1 MLNLLIGPVAELA
14 GTWMAGKVEE
24 KKAQAKTKVAK
35 AEAEAIV
42 MQKKATGEIDW
53 DLEMARG
60 SQSSWKDEYLIIL
73 LTLPLWLIGW
83 AIAMDDPSMLER
95 VDQGFKALQE
105 LPEFYQYLLYTGVL
119 ASFGVKGADALM
131 KMRK

>member
-1 MLNLLIGPVAELA
+1 MLQMLLGPALEL
-14 GTWMAGKVEE
+14 GKEFIKGKADE
-24 KKAQAKTKVAK
+24 KKAIQNAKIKKIENDANWEATMADATK
-35 AEAEAIV
+35 
-42 MQKKATGEIDW
+42 
-53 DLEMARG
+53 
-60 SQSSWKDEYLIIL
+60 SSWKDEYLIIL

>member
-1 MLNLLIGPVAELA
+1 MLGILGSLVGPAVDLA
-14 GTWMAGKVEE
+14 KGYVEGKAEE
-24 KKAQAKTKVAK
+24 KKAIQSAKIKKIENDANWEATMADATKN
-35 AEAEAIV
+35 
-42 MQKKATGEIDW
+42 
-53 DLEMARG
+53 
-60 SQSSWKDEYLIIL
+60 SWKDEYLIIL

-83 AIAMDDPSMLER
+83 AIAMDDPGMLVR
-95 VDQGFKALQE
+95 INDGFKALQE

>member
-1 MLNLLIGPVAELA
+1 MLNLLIGPAVDLA
-14 GTWMAGKVEE
+14 KDFIKGKADE
-24 KKAQAKTKVAK
+24 KKAIQQRKINAINNDANWEATMADATK
-35 AEAEAIV
+35 
-42 MQKKATGEIDW
+42 
-53 DLEMARG
+53 
-60 SQSSWKDEYLIIL
+60 SSWKDEYLIIL

-95 VDQGFKALQE
+95 VHQGFVALQE

>member
-1 MLNLLIGPVAELA
+1 MLNLLIGPAVDLA
-14 GTWMAGKVEE
+14 KDFIKGKADE
-24 KKAQAKTKVAK
+24 KKAIQQRKIDSINNDANWEATMADATK
-35 AEAEAIV
+35 
-42 MQKKATGEIDW
+42 
-53 DLEMARG
+53 
-60 SQSSWKDEYLIIL
+60 SSWKDEYLIIL

-95 VDQGFKALQE
+95 VNQGFKALQE

>member
-1 MLNLLIGPVAELA
+1 MLNLLLGPALEL
-14 GTWMAGKVEE
+14 GKDFIKGKAEE
-24 KKAQAKTKVAK
+24 KKAIQNAKIKKIENDANWEATMADATK
-35 AEAEAIV
+35 
-42 MQKKATGEIDW
+42 
-53 DLEMARG
+53 
-60 SQSSWKDEYLIIL
+60 SSWKDEYLIIL

-95 VDQGFKALQE
+95 VNQGFKALQE

>member
-1 MLNLLIGPVAELA
+1 
-14 GTWMAGKVEE
+14 
-24 KKAQAKTKVAK
+24 
-35 AEAEAIV
+35 
-42 MQKKATGEIDW
+42 
-53 DLEMARG
+53 
-60 SQSSWKDEYLIIL
+60 
-73 LTLPLWLIGW
+73 
-83 AIAMDDPSMLER
+83 MDDPSMLER

>member
-1 MLNLLIGPVAELA
+1 MLNLLLGPALEL
-14 GTWMAGKVEE
+14 GKDFLKGKAEE
-24 KKAQAKTKVAK
+24 KKAIQQRKISAIQNDANWESTMADATK
-35 AEAEAIV
+35 
-42 MQKKATGEIDW
+42 
-53 DLEMARG
+53 
-60 SQSSWKDEYLIIL
+60 SSWKDEYLIIL

-83 AIAMDDPSMLER
+83 AIAMDDPSMLDR
-95 VDQGFKALQE
+95 VHQGFKALQE

>member
-1 MLNLLIGPVAELA
+1 MIWGTVLGGVVDLA
-14 GTWMAGKVEE
+14 KGWVKG
-24 KKAQAKTKVAK
+24 K
-35 AEAEAIV
+35 AEEQKVKQEVKLEKLKTDADWEAR
-42 MQKKATGEIDW
+42 MADAT
-53 DLEMARG
+53 AN
-60 SQSSWKDEYLIIL
+60 SWKDEYLIIL

-83 AIAMDDPSMLER
+83 AIAMDDPSMLDR
-95 VDQGFKALQE
+95 VHQGFKALQE

>member
-1 MLNLLIGPVAELA
+1 MLNLLLGPALEL
-14 GTWMAGKVEE
+14 GKEFIKGKADE
-24 KKAQAKTKVAK
+24 KKAIQERKINAIQNDANWEATMADATK
-35 AEAEAIV
+35 
-42 MQKKATGEIDW
+42 
-53 DLEMARG
+53 
-60 SQSSWKDEYLIIL
+60 SSWKDEYLIIL

>member
-1 MLNLLIGPVAELA
+1 MLQMLLGPALEL
-14 GTWMAGKVEE
+14 GKDFIKGKSEE
-24 KKAQAKTKVAK
+24 KKAIQQRKISAIQNDADWENKMADATK
-35 AEAEAIV
+35 
-42 MQKKATGEIDW
+42 
-53 DLEMARG
+53 
-60 SQSSWKDEYLIIL
+60 SSWKDEYLIIL

-83 AIAMDDPSMLER
+83 AIAMDDPGMLVR
-95 VDQGFKALQE
+95 INDGFKALQE